1 MYITTSELRENLA
14 TYIAKS
20 SQEDI
25 FITKNGKVVS
35 KLSNPYE
42 SRIKVAESLIGVI
55 PDDISYDEV
64 MVERLSK
71 L

>member
-64 MVERLSK
+64 MEERLSK

>member
-25 FITKNGKVVS
+25 FITKNGKMVS

-64 MVERLSK
+64 MEERLSK

>member
-25 FITKNGKVVS
+25 FITKKGKVVS

-64 MVERLSK
+64 MEERLSK

>member
-14 TYIAKS
+14 MYIAKS

-42 SRIKVAESLIGVI
+42 GRIKVAESLIGVI

-64 MVERLSK
+64 MEERLSN

>member
-25 FITKNGKVVS
+25 FITKNLLTKVKYFSS
-35 KLSNPYE
+35 KMEYIFI
-42 SRIKVAESLIGVI
+42 RIFCVQQNDRRRFRPAGRSAML
-55 PDDISYDEV
+55 Y
-64 MVERLSK
+64 
-71 L
+71 

>member
-14 TYIAKS
+14 TYVAKS

-64 MVERLSK
+64 MEERLSK

>member
-42 SRIKVAESLIGVI
+42 SRIKVAESLISVI

-64 MVERLSK
+64 MEERLSK

>member
-42 SRIKVAESLIGVI
+42 NRIKVAESLIGVI

-64 MVERLSK
+64 MEERLSK

>member
-55 PDDISYDEV
+55 PDDISYEEV
-64 MVERLSK
+64 MEERLSK